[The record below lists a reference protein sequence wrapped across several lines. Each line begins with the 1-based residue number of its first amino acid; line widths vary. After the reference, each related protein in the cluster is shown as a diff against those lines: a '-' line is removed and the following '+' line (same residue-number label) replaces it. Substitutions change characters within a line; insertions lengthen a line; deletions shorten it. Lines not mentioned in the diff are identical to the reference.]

1 MQALQIFMEKYED
14 FFEWKCPKAGVTTF
28 VKLKAPL
35 LKLGG
40 GTALGFCDVIREQAQ
55 VLLLPA
61 STFNFTDEYIRLG
74 FGRENFQEGLKV
86 FDDFLHMRGL
96 TK

>member
-1 MQALQIFMEKYED
+1 MEKYKD
-14 FFEWKCPKAGVTTF
+14 LFEWKFPKAGVTTF

-35 LKLGG
+35 LKFGG
-40 GTALGFCDVIREQAQ
+40 GTAMGFCDVIREKAQ

-61 STFNFTDEYIRLG
+61 STFNFPDEYIRLG
-74 FGRENFQEGLKV
+74 FGREDFQEGLKV
-86 FDDFLHMRGL
+86 FDEFLQKKGF